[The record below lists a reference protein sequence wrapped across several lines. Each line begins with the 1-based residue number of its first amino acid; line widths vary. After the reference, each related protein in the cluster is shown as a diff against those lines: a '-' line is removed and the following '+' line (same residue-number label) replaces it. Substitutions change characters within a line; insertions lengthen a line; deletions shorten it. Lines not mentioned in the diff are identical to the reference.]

1 VTGVDADPTMPSRT
15 ARTDGAECGAGSTAP
30 VGVCS
35 TGTHGVAPGGA
46 VDEEPQV
53 PHESLPGEVPV
64 LVVGGGPV
72 GLLAAI
78 LLAGRG
84 VGAAVVERR
93 DGPQVPPAAHVVNAR
108 TFEICRAAG
117 IDGDRIAA
125 ACQAPE
131 DGAWVRWMTSLA
143 GEELARV
150 PFEGQHELAR
160 DPGAFDHVTPT
171 PLRNLSQ
178 SRFEPVLR
186 DHLAGMDGASLHGG
200 VEWLGAQQD
209 DEGVTS
215 TVRLLATGETATI
228 RSRYLIGA
236 DGAGSPVRR
245 WLGIGMEGPD
255 RMASFVTIHV
265 EGSFRALLGDRPATL
280 YWVDDPDRAGV
291 FVAHDLDST
300 MVFMHP
306 FDPEAETLA
315 DYPEER
321 CAAIVRAALGTD
333 AVPFTVRSI
342 SPWAMT
348 SQVATRYGDG
358 RTFLVGD
365 AAHRFPP
372 TGGLGLNTGAV
383 DAQNLAWKLAAVA
396 EGWAGPELLATYEAE
411 RRPVAQANA
420 ERSLVNAVNL
430 LAVPAA
436 LGLTGDR
443 GHDRAAYAAALAT
456 PEGRARMR
464 EAAEAQAG
472 HFDQLG
478 LQLGFSHGG
487 DSVAEED
494 DPLAYVPTTRPGAHT
509 APGPLS
515 GSHEAELA
523 GAVAT
528 PPDGRAGDGGH
539 DEEACR
545 RATVVDAPSAGVPA
559 AAGLGPDALEAGA
572 YVPSTRPGA
581 RLPHAWVTRTADG
594 ARVSTLDLVPLD
606 RFVLL
611 TASPTWDVAGQE
623 AATGPVPLDVVL
635 VGRDVADDGAW
646 AVASEVGPDGAV
658 LVRPD
663 QHVAWRTGG
672 APVGAGGRDALR
684 VELARAA
691 RHSPATMP

>member
-1 VTGVDADPTMPSRT
+1 MTGVDADPTMPSRT
-15 ARTDGAECGAGSTAP
+15 ARTDGAECGAGLTAP
-30 VGVCS
+30 VGVRS
-35 TGTHGVAPGGA
+35 IGTHGVAPGGA

-53 PHESLPGEVPV
+53 PHESLPDEVPV

-72 GLLAAI
+72 GLLTAI

-84 VGAAVVERR
+84 VAAAVVERR

-125 ACQAPE
+125 ACQPPE

-200 VEWLGAQQD
+200 IEWLGAEQD

-265 EGSFRALLGDRPATL
+265 EGAFRGLLGDRPATL

-348 SQVATRYGDG
+348 SQVATRYRDG
-358 RTFLVGD
+358 RIFLVGD

-396 EGWAGPELLATYEAE
+396 EGWAGPDLLATYEAE

-443 GHDRAAYAAALAT
+443 DHDRAAYAATLAT

-487 DSVAEED
+487 DPVGVAVGSGSLAGSVD
-494 DPLAYVPTTRPGAHT
+494 DEIGDAGEGGVFVVDSSMPAAAPGPDGLSPIAAGPDVDDALTYVPTTRPGA
-509 APGPLS
+509 
-515 GSHEAELA
+515 
-523 GAVAT
+523 
-528 PPDGRAGDGGH
+528 
-539 DEEACR
+539 
-545 RATVVDAPSAGVPA
+545 
-559 AAGLGPDALEAGA
+559 
-572 YVPSTRPGA
+572 
-581 RLPHAWVTRTADG
+581 RLPHTWVTWVADG

-611 TASPTWDVAGQE
+611 TSSPTWAAAGEE
-623 AATGPVPLDVVL
+623 ATAGPVPLDVVL
-635 VGRDVADDGAW
+635 VGRDVMDDAGTW
-646 AVASEVGPDGAV
+646 AAASEVGPDGAV

-672 APVGAGGRDALR
+672 APVGAEGRDALR

-691 RHSPATMP
+691 RHSPAMAP

>member
-1 VTGVDADPTMPSRT
+1 M
-15 ARTDGAECGAGSTAP
+15 STALP
-30 VGVCS
+30 VG
-35 TGTHGVAPGGA
+35 
-46 VDEEPQV
+46 
-53 PHESLPGEVPV
+53 VPV

-72 GLLAAI
+72 GLLTAI

-84 VGAAVVERR
+84 QATALVERR

-125 ACQAPE
+125 ACQPPG
-131 DGAWVRWMTSLA
+131 DGAWVRWVTSLA

-186 DHLAGMDGASLHGG
+186 DHLAGMGDASLHGG
-200 VEWLGAQQD
+200 VEWLGAEQD
-209 DEGVTS
+209 DDGVTS

-255 RMASFVTIHV
+255 RMASFVTIHI
-265 EGSFRALLGDRPATL
+265 EGAFRGLLGDRPATL

-333 AVPFTVRSI
+333 TVPFTVRSV
-342 SPWAMT
+342 SPWSMT
-348 SQVATRYGDG
+348 SQVASSYGDG

-396 EGWAGPELLATYEAE
+396 EGWAGSDLLATYEAE
-411 RRPVAQANA
+411 RRPVARANA

-443 GHDRAAYAAALAT
+443 DHDRTAYAAALAT
-456 PEGRARMR
+456 AEGRARVR

-478 LQLGFSHGG
+478 LQLGYSHGG
-487 DSVAEED
+487 DTDGPED
-494 DPLAYVPTTRPGAHT
+494 GSGTPPSPEGVRSDAARSHGTDGPDGAPGSALPTDGDEGRAYVPT
-509 APGPLS
+509 
-515 GSHEAELA
+515 
-523 GAVAT
+523 
-528 PPDGRAGDGGH
+528 
-539 DEEACR
+539 
-545 RATVVDAPSAGVPA
+545 
-559 AAGLGPDALEAGA
+559 
-572 YVPSTRPGA
+572 TRPGA
-581 RLPHAWVTRTADG
+581 RLPHAWVTGSADG

-611 TASPTWDVAGQE
+611 TASPVWAAAGEE

-635 VGRDVADDGAW
+635 VGRDVLDAGGW
-646 AVASEVGPDGAV
+646 ATVSEVGPDGAV

-663 QHVAWRTGG
+663 QHVAWRTTDT
-672 APVGAGGRDALR
+672 PDESAGTAILQI
-684 VELARAA
+684 ELERAA
-691 RHSPATMP
+691 ARRPVAVP